1 MDELARWPELV
12 PLILTAAWC
21 HGPASPLLPAAFEPV
36 LMAYGRSFSP
46 LLLALIATAVTVA
59 MESINYLGY
68 GYLLRHRRLGGIRN
82 ASVRLTR
89 LFERSPFL
97 LCLLVAATPLPD
109 WSARVLGALARYSP
123 RRYLLAFVLGRVPK
137 FWVIAALG
145 HELRLGTRWLIAVV
159 VGSVVVTLAG
169 RFSGVVA
176 AGVRATL
183 RTTEPVGSTTK

>member
-46 LLLALIATAVTVA
+46 LLLALIATVVTAA

-82 ASVRLTR
+82 ASARLTR
-89 LFERSPFL
+89 LFTRSPFL

-109 WSARVLGALARYSP
+109 WSARVLGALSRYP
-123 RRYLLAFVLGRVPK
+123 ARRYLLAFVLGRIPK
-137 FWVIAALG
+137 FWLIAAVG
-145 HELRLGTRWLIAVV
+145 HELRLGKPALIALVL
-159 VGSVVVTLAG
+159 GSVLITLAG
-169 RFSGVVA
+169 RFSGSTLALVRNYRL
-176 AGVRATL
+176 AGR
-183 RTTEPVGSTTK
+183 RSSP